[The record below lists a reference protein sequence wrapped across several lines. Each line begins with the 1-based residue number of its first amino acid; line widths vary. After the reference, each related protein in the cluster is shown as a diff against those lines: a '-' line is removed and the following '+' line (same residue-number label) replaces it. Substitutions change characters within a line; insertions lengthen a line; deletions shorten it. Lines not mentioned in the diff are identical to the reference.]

1 MEYKESTDSF
11 SEYLGRNSLE
21 GITVRNN
28 MSHSL
33 GKSHTQRG
41 EGRREKGRENR
52 MGKRGL
58 VIECTYRKE
67 SYLCFTSANGEE
79 SVCVYK

>member
-41 EGRREKGRENR
+41 EGRREKKRGWEGGREEK
-52 MGKRGL
+52 KRRREGG
-58 VIECTYRKE
+58 R
-67 SYLCFTSANGEE
+67 EE
-79 SVCVYK
+79 T